1 MGDSS
6 SARFGRLFHVGDVL
20 FREGERGT
28 DMFVIQ
34 SGLVQIS
41 KRVGGAER
49 PIATLGRGEFIGE
62 MAILNNKPRSAT
74 ATVLEEA
81 TCLVLDGETLEHMIS
96 SSTEIAV
103 RLIKKLASRLDA
115 ADALVQILMH
125 PDPQA
130 RVLLGLRR
138 HAESFGEVEKT
149 GVRVRISPEALARE
163 VGSSKEQCGDVL
175 KRLTRLKIAKEDHGG
190 IFVSDM
196 ARLLE
201 FMELIDMPRKFE
213 AS

>member
-6 SARFGRLFHVGDVL
+6 SARFGRLFHAGDVL

-41 KRVGGAER
+41 KRVNGVER
-49 PIATLGRGEFIGE
+49 PIATLGRGEFLGE

-74 ATVLEEA
+74 AIVLEEA
-81 TCLVLDGETLEHMIS
+81 TCLVLDGHTLEEMIS

-103 RLIKKLASRLDA
+103 RLIKKLSMRLDA

-138 HAESFGEVEKT
+138 HAESFGEPEKT
-149 GVRVRISPEALARE
+149 GVRVRISPEKLATE
-163 VGSSKEQCGDVL
+163 VGSSKDQCSDVL
-175 KRLTRLKIAKEDHGG
+175 KRLTRLKIAKEDRDG
-190 IFVSDM
+190 ILVSDM

>member
-1 MGDSS
+1 MSDAS
-6 SARFGRLFHVGDVL
+6 SARFGKRFPAGAVL

-28 DMFVIQ
+28 EMFVVQ
-34 SGLVQIS
+34 NGLVQIS
-41 KRVGGAER
+41 KRVGGEDR
-49 PIATLGRGEFIGE
+49 PIAVLGRGEFLGE

-74 ATVLEEA
+74 ATVLEDA
-81 TCLVLDGETLEHMIS
+81 TCLVLDGQTLEQMIS

-138 HAESFGEVEKT
+138 HAESFGEPEQT
-149 GVRVRISPEALARE
+149 GVRVRTSPEALASE
-163 VGSSKEQCGDVL
+163 VGSSRDQCDEVL
-175 KRLTRLKIAKEDHGG
+175 ERLARLKIAKEDHGG
-190 IFVSDM
+190 ILVSDM

-201 FMELIDMPRKFE
+201 FMELVDVPRKFE
-213 AS
+213 AG